1 MSRCA
6 SIWIALCLP
15 LLLTGCELFQPRTV
29 SVPVMLTPQVPPRL
43 LTPLPAPTLKIE
55 TPRGVLELLAD
66 YEALRRRANADRNAV
81 AEILSHD
88 PEPAP

>member
-1 MSRCA
+1 MIRCV
-6 SIWIALCLP
+6 SIWTALCLP
-15 LLLTGCELFQPRTV
+15 LWLTGCELWPTRTV

-43 LTPLPAPTLKIE
+43 LTPLPAPTLKID

-66 YEALRRRANADRNAV
+66 YEALRRRANADRAAV